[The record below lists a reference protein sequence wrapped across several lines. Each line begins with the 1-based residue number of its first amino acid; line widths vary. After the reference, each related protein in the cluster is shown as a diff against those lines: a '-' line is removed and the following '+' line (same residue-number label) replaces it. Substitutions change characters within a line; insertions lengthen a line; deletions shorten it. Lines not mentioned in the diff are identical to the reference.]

1 MSFSEENPR
10 QQVAQG
16 WGEADVDLTQ
26 RYALRPVQSETL
38 SLYRRVRRA
47 VGLKLREL
55 GLRRAPPPEPWLPS
69 LNYIEYSSGA
79 QPLIIWALGIDRDT
93 LRATC
98 TDLKRKNRE
107 IPHLIPVLITDVAD
121 FAFFS
126 RLGWLVEYV
135 PTLLSPGGR
144 YAERKRRYLA
154 WRYRDAAAVSVS
166 GGLSEEALD
175 FALSEAARLR
185 IP

>member
-1 MSFSEENPR
+1 MSFREENPR
-10 QQVAQG
+10 QQFAQCV
-16 WGEADVDLTQ
+16 GEADVDLAQ

-55 GLRRAPPPEPWLPS
+55 GLRRAPPPEPWLPA
-69 LNYIEYSSGA
+69 LNFIEYSNGA
-79 QPLIIWALGIDRDT
+79 QPLVIWALGMDRDT

-98 TDLKRKNRE
+98 GDFKRMNRE
-107 IPHLIPVLITDVAD
+107 APDLIPILVTDVAD

-135 PTLLSPGGR
+135 PALSWPAQQ

-166 GGLSEEALD
+166 EGLTEEALE
-175 FALSEAARLR
+175 FALSEAARPR
-185 IP
+185 NS

>member
-1 MSFSEENPR
+1 MSFRKENPR
-10 QQVAQG
+10 QQVAQ
-16 WGEADVDLTQ
+16 WVGEADVDLAQ

-69 LNYIEYSSGA
+69 LNYIEYGNGA
-79 QPLIIWALGIDRDT
+79 QPFVIWALGMDRDT

-98 TDLKRKNRE
+98 GNLKKMNRE
-107 IPHLIPVLITDVAD
+107 APDLIPILVTDVAD

-135 PTLLSPGGR
+135 PALSWPAQR

-154 WRYRDAAAVSVS
+154 WRYRDAAVVSVS
-166 GGLSEEALD
+166 EGLTEEALV

-185 IP
+185 KP